1 MIGDVSDKATV
12 WRKRRVPDAF
22 INLSDEPGEFI
33 AVFTPGGTD
42 KFFAEFGPMM
52 NSGSGP
58 PDEEKVAALMEKH
71 GMSLLGPP
79 LSAD

>member
-1 MIGDVSDKATV
+1 M
-12 WRKRRVPDAF
+12 
-22 INLSDEPGEFI
+22 
-33 AVFTPGGTD
+33 
-42 KFFAEFGPMM
+42 FFAEFGPMM